1 MIISRIWAG
10 LGNQLFQYAAGKCLA
25 ALLKTEFKIDTR
37 WFGMKIPGD
46 TPRRYELDIFHVEV
60 EKADLKE
67 IQKFSFTHI
76 PQWKLGRSL
85 LPRLHLFLQ
94 KKIPLSSYRE
104 RHFHFDPKFFNLP
117 IDVYLIG
124 YFQSEK
130 YFKPIEETLR
140 KEFTFKVPPSR
151 ENGQLLEEMEKRN
164 GVSLHIRRGDY
175 VSDPRVKRHHGLCDL
190 DYYSRAIQKI
200 TERVIDPHFYIFSD
214 DPTWVKDNLKIQ
226 GTYISHN
233 QGLKSYEDLRLM
245 SHCRHHIVA
254 NSSFSWWGAWLNP
267 RADKIVIAPK
277 RWTNAPLNFTDLLPS
292 SWTTL

>member
-10 LGNQLFQYAAGKCLA
+10 LGNQLFQYAAGKCLSL
-25 ALLKTEFKIDTR
+25 LLKTEFKIDTR
-37 WFGMKIPGD
+37 WFGMRIPGD
-46 TPRRYELDIFHVEV
+46 TPRRYELDLFHLEV
-60 EKADLKE
+60 EKATLKE
-67 IQKFSFTHI
+67 IQKFPFTHI
-76 PQWKLGRSL
+76 PRLKLGRSL

-104 RHFHFDPKFFNLP
+104 IHFHFDPKFFDLP
-117 IDVYLIG
+117 IDAYLIG

-130 YFKPIEETLR
+130 YFKPIEDTLR
-140 KEFTFKVPPSR
+140 KEFTFKIPPSR
-151 ENGQLLEEMEKRN
+151 ENGQLLEEMETRT

-190 DYYSRAIQKI
+190 DYYSRAIQEI
-200 TERVIDPHFYIFSD
+200 TNRVPDPHFYIFSD
-214 DPTWVKDNLKIQ
+214 DPAWVKDNLKTN

-245 SHCRHHIVA
+245 SHCRHHILA
-254 NSSFSWWGAWLNP
+254 NSSFSWWGAYLNP
-267 RADKIVIAPK
+267 RADKIVIAPQK
-277 RWTNAPLNFTDLLPS
+277 WTNAPLNFSDLLPS